1 MKTKLY
7 LDIDGVLLTTKNTQ
21 PAEYANEFID
31 YIIEHFNYYWL
42 TTHCKDDTS
51 NVLQYLSKYFSST
64 TIDKIRCIKPTN
76 WDTLKTEAI
85 GMSEQ
90 FVWLDDRPFLAEIEI
105 LKQHN
110 CENKL
115 IKVNLNNK
123 DELKII
129 IEEYLAPYTL

>member
-21 PAEYANEFID
+21 PAEYANEFIN
-31 YIIEHFNYYWL
+31 YITEHFDCYWL
-42 TTHCKDDTS
+42 TTHCKGDTA
-51 NVLQYLSKYFSST
+51 NALQYLSKYFLSAI
-64 TIDKIRCIKPTN
+64 IDKIRCIKPTN

-85 GMSEQ
+85 NMSEQ

-105 LKQHN
+105 LKIHN

-115 IKVNLNNK
+115 IIVDLNNPN
-123 DELKII
+123 ELKRII
-129 IEEYLAPYTL
+129 KENLTI